1 MRIPFPLVQRE
12 VVRSAEGCVRARN
25 RAERRGITV
34 GIAGVFFNCSAAEIG
49 DVNVI
54 RVIGHDA
61 RGFEEPRNRRVRGGV
76 AFGAFGE
83 TIIPVCSSDLWT
95 MTGTSFAALT
105 SGSFSVDTGEQWC

>member
-12 VVRSAEGCVRARN
+12 IVRPLRVVFEPVIVRSG
-25 RAERRGITV
+25 RGITRCALLA
-34 GIAGVFFNCSAAEIG
+34 ISSFICSAAEIG

-83 TIIPVCSSDLWT
+83 NDNPRMFIRDEQSSVVIE
-95 MTGTSFAALT
+95 SQRERICEPALPPQ
-105 SGSFSVDTGEQWC
+105 S